1 MKLFIIASDHAGY
14 EFKEALRLKAAA
26 LMAEHGYEF
35 MDLGTHTLE
44 SVDYP
49 DYAKALHD
57 KMTPAQKQKGSIE
70 NKEPIGLLIC
80 GSGVGISIMA
90 NRFPEIRAVLAEST
104 TVARLG
110 REHNHANVL
119 CLGARIVS
127 IENAMHILKMF
138 LESKPDE
145 GERHVR
151 RINKLYE
158 CC

>member
-1 MKLFIIASDHAGY
+1 MKKILIASDHAGY
-14 EFKEALRLKAAA
+14 EFKEALRLKSEA

-35 MDLGTHTLE
+35 VDLGTHNLE

-49 DYAKALHD
+49 DYAKALYENLS
-57 KMTPAQKQKGSIE
+57 PAQKKKGSLE
-70 NKEPIGLLIC
+70 NKEPFGVLIC
-80 GSGVGISIMA
+80 GSGVGISIKA

-104 TVARLG
+104 TVARLS

-119 CLGARIVS
+119 CLGARIISV
-127 IENAMHILKMF
+127 ENALHILKMF

-145 GERHVR
+145 GDRHVR

-158 CC
+158 C

>member
-1 MKLFIIASDHAGY
+1 MKKILIASDHAGY
-14 EFKEALRLKAAA
+14 EFKEALRLKSAA

-35 MDLGTHTLE
+35 IDLGTHTLE

-49 DYAKALHD
+49 DYAKMLHD
-57 KMTPAQKQKGSIE
+57 RLTPAQKTKGSAE
-70 NKEPIGLLIC
+70 NKEPFGVLIC
-80 GSGVGISIMA
+80 GSGVGISIKA
-90 NRFPEIRAVLAEST
+90 NRFPDIRAVLAESP

-119 CLGARIVS
+119 CMGARIV
-127 IENAMHILKMF
+127 NVDTALQILKSF
-138 LESKPDE
+138 LEGKPDE

-158 CC
+158 C

>member
-1 MKLFIIASDHAGY
+1 M
-14 EFKEALRLKAAA
+14 
-26 LMAEHGYEF
+26 EHGYEF
-35 MDLGTHTLE
+35 VDLGTHTLE

-49 DYAKALHD
+49 DYAKMLYESL
-57 KMTPAQKQKGSIE
+57 TPNQKKKGSEE
-70 NKEPIGLLIC
+70 NKSPIGLLIC
-80 GSGVGISIMA
+80 GSGVGISIKA
-90 NRFPEIRAVLAEST
+90 NRYPEIRAVLAESA

-127 IENAMHILKMF
+127 VDQGIQILKVF
-138 LESKPDE
+138 LEGKPDE

-158 CC
+158 C

>member
-1 MKLFIIASDHAGY
+1 MKKFLIASDHAGY
-14 EFKEALRLKAAA
+14 EFKEALRLKAATMM
-26 LMAEHGYEF
+26 LEHGYEF
-35 MDLGTHTLE
+35 EDLGTHSLE

-49 DYAKALHD
+49 DYARALYDHL
-57 KMTPAQKQKGSIE
+57 TPEQKDVNSGANSA
-70 NKEPIGLLIC
+70 PIGLLIC

-127 IENAMHILKMF
+127 VESGIQILKMF
-138 LESKPDE
+138 IESKPDN

-151 RINKLYE
+151 RINKLYD
-158 CC
+158 C